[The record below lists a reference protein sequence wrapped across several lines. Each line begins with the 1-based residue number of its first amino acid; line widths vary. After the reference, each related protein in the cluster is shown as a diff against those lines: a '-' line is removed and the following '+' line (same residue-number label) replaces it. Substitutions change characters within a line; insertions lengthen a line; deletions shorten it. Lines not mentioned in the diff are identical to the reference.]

1 MNLDGLAQNLEKTLS
16 GQSLSRVLVL
26 GLLLSAGGDSQTGG
40 VGVEWG
46 GLSERTNWK

>member
-26 GLLLSAGGDSQTGG
+26 GLLLSAGGDSQTGDSWRSGGG
-40 VGVEWG
+40 VGWTE
-46 GLSERTNWK
+46 